1 LLVVQFLKIEVPVLI
16 SAVKRIMANKTSF
29 LTVNLPMPTSPLMR
43 QTAAGGVP
51 ISPISRLSSLGS
63 NTSVDSEDTIDLARS
78 QLIALLQHLRRL
90 DIRINKRLLKSNNT
104 EESRLLQYKKENT
117 VLRIKKT
124 LELLELL

>member
-1 LLVVQFLKIEVPVLI
+1 
-16 SAVKRIMANKTSF
+16 
-29 LTVNLPMPTSPLMR
+29 MR
-43 QTAAGGVP
+43 QTAAGCVP